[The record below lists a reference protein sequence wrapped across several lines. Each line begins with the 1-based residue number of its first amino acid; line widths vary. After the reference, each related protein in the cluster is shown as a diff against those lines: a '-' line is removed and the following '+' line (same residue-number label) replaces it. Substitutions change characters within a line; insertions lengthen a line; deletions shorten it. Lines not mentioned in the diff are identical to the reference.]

1 MPCCIFDEVMEGM
14 AHRAETCDSRSV
26 GGSWM
31 HLMFAVAVAVL
42 WEGDSSSHKAVL
54 YAEIV
59 MPARSPGVVLLGA
72 AQDSVAHGSEG
83 GI

>member
-1 MPCCIFDEVMEGM
+1 
-14 AHRAETCDSRSV
+14 
-26 GGSWM
+26 M

-72 AQDSVAHGSEG
+72 AQD